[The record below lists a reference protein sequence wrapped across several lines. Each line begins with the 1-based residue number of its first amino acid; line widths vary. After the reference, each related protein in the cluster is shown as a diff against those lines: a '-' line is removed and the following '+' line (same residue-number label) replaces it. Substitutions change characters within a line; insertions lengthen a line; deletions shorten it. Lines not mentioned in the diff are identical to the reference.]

1 MITPYQIGRRAHAGV
16 RYVNVIDCGDGVRIH
31 RRFLKDGEV
40 IGHARDLLERA
51 LYELVQANE
60 IADAKKIPQVCSMSV
75 EELARQFFHET
86 TGEGSAC
93 NDFDR
98 YARIVEK
105 VQEAL
110 ALLNFIYGEDVFCI
124 R

>member
-1 MITPYQIGRRAHAGV
+1 MVTAYEIGRRAHAGV
-16 RYVNVIDCGDGVRIH
+16 RYVEVKDCGDGVRIH

-40 IGHARDLLERA
+40 IGHARNLLERA

-60 IADAKKIPQVCSMSV
+60 IADMKKIQPYEMSV

>member
-1 MITPYQIGRRAHAGV
+1 MVTAYEIGRRAHAGV
-16 RYVNVIDCGDGVRIH
+16 RYVEVKDCGDGVRIH
-31 RRFLKDGEV
+31 RRFIKDRDV

-60 IADAKKIPQVCSMSV
+60 IASSKKIPQTCEMSV

-110 ALLNFIYGEDVFCI
+110 ALLNFIYGEDVFVL

>member
-1 MITPYQIGRRAHAGV
+1 MVTPYEIGRRAHAGV
-16 RYVNVIDCGDGVRIH
+16 RYVDVIDCGDGVRIH
-31 RRFLKDGEV
+31 RRFIKDKEV
-40 IGHARDLLERA
+40 LGHARDLLERA
-51 LYELVQANE
+51 LYELVQANK
-60 IADAKKIPQVCSMSV
+60 IADVKKIQPYEMSV

-110 ALLNFIYGEDVFCI
+110 ALLNFVYGEDVFVL

>member
-1 MITPYQIGRRAHAGV
+1 MVTAYEIGRRAHAGV

-31 RRFLKDGEV
+31 RRYIKDKEV
-40 IGHARDLLERA
+40 LEYARDLLERA

-60 IADAKKIPQVCSMSV
+60 IADRKKIQPYEMSV

-110 ALLNFIYGEDVFCI
+110 ALLNFIYGEDVFVL